1 MAYLPRAILITLL
14 GAILVTAL
22 SGIHCATAANTVT
35 EVSVTPDLKRVI
47 VKCSE
52 EVVQYNSFRLDRPP
66 RLVIDVSGARPDPG
80 LKPIPPE
87 KNGGLKVQV
96 AESPTGA
103 HVVLDFGGAAV
114 PNMRIKRM
122 GTYLIAFLDEWTPP
136 KKQPHSPAVPEKK
149 QPPKHTGSSLHPVT
163 TKAPPEPRTARSDL
177 IIESARVVDGLIVLN
192 VADRSHPERKYRID
206 LGVSFEQMGFV
217 SAGIYPLQ
225 GAARG
230 TLARTPRASTAMDA
244 TRVSGKI
251 GPRKEAALESIERS
265 PRDNTSL
272 QSGKSAQIPNKAAAG
287 PRRIPPAER
296 AQGPVSMRLK
306 NDSEWIV
313 QKPRDI
319 SATES
324 AWAKLFAYRRAPLVR
339 EEKCGFVPEKN
350 TAKSERAVR

>member
-1 MAYLPRAILITLL
+1 MAFLSRAILLTLL
-14 GAILVTAL
+14 GAILFTAL
-22 SGIHCATAANTVT
+22 SGIHCATAANAVT

-47 VKCSE
+47 VKCSQ
-52 EVVQYNSFRLDRPP
+52 EVQQYNSFRLDRPP
-66 RLVIDVSGARPDPG
+66 RLVIDVTGARPDPG
-80 LKPIPPE
+80 LKPIPPAH
-87 KNGGLKVQV
+87 NGGLKVQV

-136 KKQPHSPAVPEKK
+136 KKQPPASAVTERKPSPK
-149 QPPKHTGSSLHPVT
+149 QTASSSHPVT

-177 IIESARVVDGLIVLN
+177 IIESARVIDGLIVLA

-225 GAARG
+225 GTPGG
-230 TLARTPRASTAMDA
+230 TLARNSRFPTPIDA
-244 TRVSGKI
+244 TSGRGKI
-251 GPRKEAALESIERS
+251 GPRKQAALESIGRS
-265 PRDNTSL
+265 PSDNGSMK
-272 QSGKSAQIPNKAAAG
+272 SRESAQIPNKAAYG
-287 PRRIPPAER
+287 PRRTPPAER

-306 NDSEWIV
+306 NDSEWTV
-313 QKPRDI
+313 QKPRHA

-339 EEKCGFVPEKN
+339 EEKCGFVP
-350 TAKSERAVR
+350 